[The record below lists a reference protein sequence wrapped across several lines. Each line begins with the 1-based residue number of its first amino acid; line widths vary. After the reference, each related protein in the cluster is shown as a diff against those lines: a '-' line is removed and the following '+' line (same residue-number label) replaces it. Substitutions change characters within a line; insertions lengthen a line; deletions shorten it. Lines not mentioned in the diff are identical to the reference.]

1 MKIIKQFYPVL
12 FLLVF
17 QISLPNT
24 SFSQAGSSYE
34 LLPAP
39 DLWYNDVDG
48 VRTGLRLRGQV
59 PGTFNDG
66 PHRLDFGIWLG
77 TWIPDNPVSYYI
89 SFTEPI
95 PGISD
100 LGSEGNIQLTSSYRT
115 GFQQHGIAFNKR
127 WQQGFEEKNYKEIT
141 INFRLEDRFDSE
153 YLLFEQLWSEENLVL
168 AGLNFNLRDENAVG
182 RYLVE
187 SRNSVNIAGQGS
199 SFISSTLDLQQFVP
213 LNDNFSFRIRT
224 FLGVSSND
232 APAQYLYSASFKPS
246 RRWMDSGLTRAKGTI
261 PTPWMEE
268 GIFQVAGGAN
278 LRGYLDQDFDRLN
291 EGLNPVF
298 NSFGAI
304 NVEFDY
310 PNPIDRSIQNIPVIG
325 GLLEFR
331 SYLFFDTGTSLGIT
345 EREEDRVLS
354 DAGPGFMVSVNIP
367 DYLGKNRGIMI
378 RYDIPLWLSN
388 PDDNNHFEYRNV
400 IGIGAVI
407 DL

>member
-1 MKIIKQFYPVL
+1 VKIIKQFYPVL